1 MKHFTLSTKLFV
13 SIFFLSLTN
22 VLSAKVQEL
31 NVTNTTVQ
39 AGSEKPTI
47 ELLEDPYFYSF
58 NEGKPVQWQTA
69 GTVTQLKGSDRY
81 SRG

>member
-22 VLSAKVQEL
+22 VLSAKVQKP
-31 NVTNTTVQ
+31 NVTNATAQ

-58 NEGKPVQWQTA
+58 NAGKPVQWQTV
-69 GTVTQLKGSDRY
+69 GTVTQQTGN
-81 SRG
+81 